1 MRCTHCGI
9 CCKQTQMPLSEKDI
23 QLLEKTGYT
32 RKQFVHVNKKSYAQ
46 LRNKKG
52 YCIFYDVEK
61 NACRVYIQRPTGC
74 RLYPVIYSE
83 EEGIVTDNIC
93 PTKDTVT
100 RTEIK
105 NKKNTL
111 MKLLREIDNEALKR
125 QTLKGADP

>member
-23 QLLEKTGYT
+23 QLLEKAGYT

-52 YCIFYDVEK
+52 TCIFYDIQKSE
-61 NACRVYIQRPTGC
+61 CRVYRRRPTGC
-74 RLYPVIYSE
+74 RLYPVIYSV
-83 EEGIVTDNIC
+83 EEGIVTDSIC
-93 PTKDTVT
+93 PTRDTVT

-105 NKKNTL
+105 NKKSTL
-111 MKLLREIDNEALKR
+111 MKLLTEIDSEALKR